1 MISGLEQATLHD
13 ANNTVV
19 FIIINIFLF
28 SRNYVE
34 WRILRVLG
42 SCWKFFC
49 LSLCMLVS
57 TCIQQY
63 TCIPSFK
70 YLFLYMYCIVHT
82 STEIWFIQINTGKNT
97 TCTTYIKKRSD
108 SRIFDQKEN
117 GQNVSIFILLYLL
130 WITTNKKTNHHV
142 LGTTNCFSLPSCYSR
157 CGHALCFTEKVF
169 YVTEALTRW
178 RVVHGRKVVVAV
190 LYKCRMLSFVL
201 MHLS

>member
-1 MISGLEQATLHD
+1 MLTTQQHCSVYNHKSFLIYTQLRGEAHPESSRKLLE
-13 ANNTVV
+13 V
-19 FIIINIFLF
+19 FLF
-28 SRNYVE
+28 IPLHARQHLYTF
-34 WRILRVLG
+34 LQVL
-42 SCWKFFC
+42 
-49 LSLCMLVS
+49 
-57 TCIQQY
+57 
-63 TCIPSFK
+63 IPLHNCK
-70 YLFLYMYCIVHT
+70 